1 METVA
6 VLPIKTFAR
15 AKHRLAEAVE
25 GADRRELAEAMV
37 GDVFEALAA
46 VPELSGVIAVT
57 AEPRAAA
64 LAREA
69 GAEVVHDPVEA
80 GQSAAALL
88 GVDAAL
94 RRGAARALLVP
105 GDCPAL
111 DPGEVSA
118 LLAFPDP
125 VVIVADRHGAGTNA
139 LLLSPPDAIA
149 PSFGPGSFARHAARA
164 RLSGVAV
171 AEVPS
176 LGLDVDTPGDLA
188 ALRAALMISRRGAA
202 RTRAL
207 LERLM
212 PAPA

>member
-25 GADRRELAEAMV
+25 SDDRRELAEAMA
-37 GDVFEALAA
+37 GDVFEALGA
-46 VPELSGVIAVT
+46 VPGLSGLIAVT

-64 LAREA
+64 IADEA
-69 GAEVVHDPVEA
+69 GAEVVHDPAET

-88 GVDAAL
+88 GIEAAL
-94 RRGAARALLVP
+94 RRGANRALLVP

-111 DPGEVSA
+111 DPGELTA
-118 LLAFPDP
+118 LLAFTDA

-139 LLLSPPDAIA
+139 LLLSPPDAIV
-149 PSFGPGSFARHAARA
+149 PSFGPGSFARHAARGRA
-164 RLSGVAV
+164 VGVAV

-188 ALRAALMISRRGAA
+188 ALQAALMIRRGGAA